1 MNLLSRASRDV
12 VSVVRIRES
21 PYYGG
26 FFFKKINFVG
36 PLKTVRIREASV
48 PTRGSTVY
56 KIAVLLN
63 CQIT

>member
-1 MNLLSRASRDV
+1 M
-12 VSVVRIRES
+12 SVVRIRES

-26 FFFKKINFVG
+26 FFLKKINLVG
-36 PLKTVRIREASV
+36 TLKTVRIREASV